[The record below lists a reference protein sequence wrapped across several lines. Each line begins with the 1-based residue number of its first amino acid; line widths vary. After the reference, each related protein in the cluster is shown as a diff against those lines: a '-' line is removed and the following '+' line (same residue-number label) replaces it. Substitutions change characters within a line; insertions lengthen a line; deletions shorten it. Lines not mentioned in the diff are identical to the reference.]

1 MKRRGPRGFRWALR
15 LLGRPG
21 GCHRERK
28 TGGHVARPDK
38 PLLYRRAPLG
48 WAQRPAR
55 TANPHPGLPQ
65 ILRNPRGYNGRMTS
79 HPQTFHA
86 VVVGGG
92 LVGKTAAL
100 ALTQSGLR
108 TALVAAPA
116 APLPAGAIFDSRIYA
131 LSSSSETLLE
141 RLRVW
146 QALDRSRLG
155 PVFDMRVFGDA
166 HAELHFSAFQASVPQ
181 LAWIVESSL
190 IETSLDT
197 ALRFQPNLSWFESRG
212 QGMTVHDDAAHVTLS
227 SGETLETD
235 LIVGADGAH
244 SWVRAQMSSK
254 ATRRDY
260 RQTGVVA
267 NFKTEKPHGE
277 TAYQWF
283 KDSEIIALLP
293 LPGDHVSL
301 VWSARTE
308 HADELLKL
316 DPAQLTAEVERVTQN
331 MLGALECVTPAQGF
345 PLALQSVDRLVAP
358 RVALVG
364 DAAHLIHPLAGQGM
378 NLGLRDVAALAE
390 VIANKEPFRD
400 LGDPVLLRR
409 YERARREDIQKLVI
423 ATDGLQKLF
432 SVPGTFARAVRNTG
446 MALVGAQPFVKR
458 WLVSAALG

>member
-1 MKRRGPRGFRWALR
+1 
-15 LLGRPG
+15 
-21 GCHRERK
+21 
-28 TGGHVARPDK
+28 
-38 PLLYRRAPLG
+38 
-48 WAQRPAR
+48 
-55 TANPHPGLPQ
+55 
-65 ILRNPRGYNGRMTS
+65 MTS

-116 APLPAGAIFDSRIYA
+116 APLPADVAFDSRIYA
-131 LSSSSETLLE
+131 LSSSSQALLE

-155 PVFDMRVFGDA
+155 PVFDMRVFGDT

-197 ALRFQPNLSWFESRG
+197 ALRFQPNLSWFDSRA
-212 QGMTVHDDAAHVTLS
+212 QGMTVEDAAAHVTLA
-227 SGETLETD
+227 SGETLEAD

-244 SWVRAQMSSK
+244 SWVRAQIGSK

-267 NFKTEKPHGE
+267 NFKAEKPHGE

-283 KDSEIIALLP
+283 RDTEIIALLP

-301 VWSARTE
+301 VWSARTD
-308 HADELLKL
+308 HADALLAL
-316 DPAQLTAEVERVTQN
+316 DPAQLAAEVETATQN

-345 PLALQSVDRLVAP
+345 PLALQTVDRLIAP

-378 NLGLRDVAALAE
+378 NLGLRDVAALAD
-390 VIANKEPFRD
+390 VLANKEAFRD

-409 YERARREDIQKLVI
+409 YERARREDIQKLVV

-446 MALVGAQPFVKR
+446 MALVGAQPLVKR